1 MVRELVEIGGGGDLG
16 ARRGCHARNMAGTR
30 GGARRSVPE
39 TISGGA
45 RVRGVYRLNRIEEPM
60 RHTQLVAAGAAM
72 LAMTAPAAAQDRPAP
87 APRAEIASPEGR
99 TFLLDRDETPR
110 AALGVNTSSTGT
122 RRDTLGLLITSI
134 VRGGPAEKAGLEEGN
149 RIAAINGVSLRANA
163 VDIDDYESAGTLSR
177 RLVRELEKV
186 KPGNEVELRVYR
198 EGRAENLRVRTV
210 SSDSLFKRASTFRR
224 VSREEMDDRPA
235 LGIGLGSTGSRRDTL
250 GVLVMSVQDS
260 SPAARAGLEEGN
272 RIAAVNGV
280 NLRVA
285 HEDADDPSLGRT
297 KAQRLMREVSQLK
310 PGDNVTLRLYANGQ
324 FRDVTMK
331 VARAGD
337 LPRSRGMTYFG
348 GPDFPVMPA
357 MPAMPAMP
365 PGARGV
371 FRTMENFGPIRFELS
386 PGMGESLE
394 SMRTQL
400 DKLRPELERIRTK
413 APVWFG
419 SLVV

>member
-1 MVRELVEIGGGGDLG
+1 MFHD
-16 ARRGCHARNMAGTR
+16 
-30 GGARRSVPE
+30 
-39 TISGGA
+39 
-45 RVRGVYRLNRIEEPM
+45 
-60 RHTQLVAAGAAM
+60 
-72 LAMTAPAAAQDRPAP
+72 
-87 APRAEIASPEGR
+87 
-99 TFLLDRDETPR
+99 DENPR

-149 RIAAINGVSLRANA
+149 RLAAINGVSLRANA
-163 VDIDDYESAGTLSR
+163 ADIDDYESAGTLSR

-186 KPGNEVELRVYR
+186 KPGDEVELRVYR
-198 EGRAENLRVRTV
+198 EGRTQNMRVRTV
-210 SSDSLFKRASTFRR
+210 SSDSLFKRTTAFRR
-224 VSREEMDDRPA
+224 VSRDEMEDRPA

-272 RIAAVNGV
+272 RIAAINGV

-285 HEDADDPSLGRT
+285 REDADDPSMGRT

-337 LPRSRGMTYFG
+337 LPHSRGMTFFG
-348 GPDFPVMPA
+348 GMEFPMPA
-357 MPAMPAMP
+357 MPAVPAV
-365 PGARGV
+365 PGIPRGA
-371 FRTMENFGPIRFELS
+371 FRTMENVGPIRMEFGPEFDERLD
-386 PGMGESLE
+386 
-394 SMRTQL
+394 RVRVQL
-400 DKLRPELERIRTK
+400 DRLRPQLERIRTQLPR
-413 APVWFG
+413 AMRRIDWRAREI
-419 SLVV
+419 

>member
-1 MVRELVEIGGGGDLG
+1 MFVFDGNE
-16 ARRGCHARNMAGTR
+16 N
-30 GGARRSVPE
+30 
-39 TISGGA
+39 
-45 RVRGVYRLNRIEEPM
+45 
-60 RHTQLVAAGAAM
+60 
-72 LAMTAPAAAQDRPAP
+72 
-87 APRAEIASPEGR
+87 
-99 TFLLDRDETPR
+99 PR

-149 RIAAINGVSLRANA
+149 RLAAINGVSLRANA
-163 VDIDDYESAGTLSR
+163 ADIDDYESAGTLSR

-186 KPGNEVELRVYR
+186 KPGDEVELRVYR
-198 EGRAENLRVRTV
+198 EGRTQNMRVRTV
-210 SSDSLFKRASTFRR
+210 SSDSLFKRATAFRR
-224 VSREEMDDRPA
+224 VSRDEMEDRPA

-272 RIAAVNGV
+272 RIAAINGV

-285 HEDADDPSLGRT
+285 REDADDPSMGRT

-337 LPRSRGMTYFG
+337 LPHSRGMTFFG
-348 GPDFPVMPA
+348 GMEFPMPA
-357 MPAMPAMP
+357 MPAVPAV
-365 PGARGV
+365 PGIPRGA
-371 FRTMENFGPIRFELS
+371 FRTMENVGPIRMEFGPEFDERLD
-386 PGMGESLE
+386 
-394 SMRTQL
+394 RVRVQL
-400 DKLRPELERIRTK
+400 DRLRPQLERIRTQLPR
-413 APVWFG
+413 AMRRIDWRAREI
-419 SLVV
+419 